1 MTSLLSW
8 LAAQRPWHIFAAVL
22 LSSFIVA
29 AFHASTNYP
38 ILMALGSLLGVILLF
53 GYPLLIIFGFPE
65 PYSTMVRRRTALAG
79 VVLLLVA
86 LFAISFGAPQNQPE
100 MPDWLGAVLGLPFVI
115 LLYAPF
121 FIATSVIDERSSSPA
136 RTVGCCHQT
145 ICNRVAAVCV

>member
-1 MTSLLSW
+1 
-8 LAAQRPWHIFAAVL
+8 
-22 LSSFIVA
+22 
-29 AFHASTNYP
+29 
-38 ILMALGSLLGVILLF
+38 MALGSLLGVILLF